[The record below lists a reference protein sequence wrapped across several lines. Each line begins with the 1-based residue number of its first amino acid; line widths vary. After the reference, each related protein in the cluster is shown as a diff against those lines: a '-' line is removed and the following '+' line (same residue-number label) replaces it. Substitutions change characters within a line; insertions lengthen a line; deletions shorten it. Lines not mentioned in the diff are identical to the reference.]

1 MVRSWHSRD
10 YRPDG
15 SVLSPLLPPPTTLFL
30 QPPSAPLPQLWSQRA
45 EGRGEEGEGKEG
57 EEGER
62 PGRER
67 HTSQCSELEARAREG
82 IKGPCVRL
90 AVDDRARAPIPSRP
104 SLLGHRS
111 EPLKALSRLLRHSRP
126 GSQCLGRR
134 RGVGGR
140 GGWRR
145 GFGTG

>member
-57 EEGER
+57 ERERGQAGKGTRASAQSWKPEPEKASKDHVCAWQSMTGPER
-62 PGRER
+62 PFP
-67 HTSQCSELEARAREG
+67 A
-82 IKGPCVRL
+82 GPASWATAL
-90 AVDDRARAPIPSRP
+90 SPSR
-104 SLLGHRS
+104 L
-111 EPLKALSRLLRHSRP
+111 
-126 GSQCLGRR
+126 
-134 RGVGGR
+134 
-140 GGWRR
+140 
-145 GFGTG
+145 

>member
-1 MVRSWHSRD
+1 MVRSWHGRD

-30 QPPSAPLPQLWSQRA
+30 QPPTPRPMTLEPESRG
-45 EGRGEEGEGKEG
+45 ERGEEGEGKEG

-67 HTSQCSELEARAREG
+67 HTSQCSELEVQAREG

-90 AVDDRARAPIPSRP
+90 AVDGDNRP
-104 SLLGHRS
+104 FVEL
-111 EPLKALSRLLRHSRP
+111 
-126 GSQCLGRR
+126 
-134 RGVGGR
+134 
-140 GGWRR
+140 
-145 GFGTG
+145 